1 MATAAE
7 PPDGAPEGTSGGRID
22 QFRARAEDAR
32 RRYEALAQRQPLY
45 GLPLTCLATYAA
57 RQGMLLASAIAFR
70 LFFWVLPVVL
80 VGVALLSGLGRADLD
95 SAVTDAT
102 GLSGAAQ
109 AEVLKALSQDTRSW
123 WILAVV
129 GLFSVLWTTMLLRRT
144 LVLVN
149 AHLWEATFIKTR
161 TRQLIVSVFFFV
173 ALVSLVAFSARLV
186 GRVDGLFPGSLIIST
201 TVQALVTAACWLAV
215 MRQLPDRRSDWTDLI
230 PGALLFGVGLAL
242 MHLASRLYL
251 PARFEHSSALYGS
264 LGIAAAMLV
273 WLLLFGQL
281 VVWSAIVNSVW
292 HDFRSAR
299 EGGAISLSTA
309 TTGAGGGAAAPSDA
323 RWEP

>member
-1 MATAAE
+1 MGTAAAE
-7 PPDGAPEGTSGGRID
+7 PPDGGPAGTSGGRID
-22 QFRARAEDAR
+22 QFRARAEAAR
-32 RRYEALAQRQPLY
+32 RRYEALAQRQPLF

-80 VGVALLSGLGRADLD
+80 FGVALLSGLGRADLD
-95 SAVTDAT
+95 EAATEAT
-102 GLSGAAQ
+102 GITGAAK
-109 AEVLKALSQDTRSW
+109 AEVVKALSEGGRSW
-123 WILAVV
+123 WILATV
-129 GLFSVLWTTMLLRRT
+129 GLFGVLWTTMLLRRT

-149 AHLWEATFIKTR
+149 AHLWAVTFSKTR
-161 TRQLIVSVFFFV
+161 TRQLVISVFFFV
-173 ALVSLVAFSARLV
+173 ALVGLVGFSARLV
-186 GRVDGLFPGSLIIST
+186 GTMDGLFPGSLLLST
-201 TVQALVTAACWLAV
+201 SVQAAITGACWLAV
-215 MRQLPDRRSDWTDLI
+215 MRQLPDRRTDWTDLV

-242 MHLASRLYL
+242 MHLVSRIYL

-292 HDFRSAR
+292 HDFRTAR
-299 EGGAISLSTA
+299 GRGETQDPSMV
-309 TTGAGGGAAAPSDA
+309 APAPASEA